1 MKVKHSLLLIVIGYL
16 IYIIGLVYKNTHLGS
31 GDNILIVAAAFKI
44 VGAVAFLIKLF
55 TYPKVKDFLNW

>member
-1 MKVKHSLLLIVIGYL
+1 MKVKHSLILLVTG
-16 IYIIGLVYKNTHLGS
+16 YIIYYFGLAYKLTHAGA

-44 VGAVAFLIKLF
+44 VGVVTFLIKLF